1 MILNVYGLTL
11 IFDKNN
17 SGLFLS
23 NKNGIE
29 NQLSITA
36 FFFPG
41 CMFLLFTLCAL
52 FKIRHIIFLILRSIN
67 FFLYKSLASFSIS
80 ILTSWNRFSI
90 NLVFFDRFLF
100 CNLLRPTNYQK
111 IPSSFINNFRK
122 VEIEI
127 DREARVCI
135 EMIGK
140 LKNSKFLAE

>member
-1 MILNVYGLTL
+1 MVLKINCRLQHFSSQDVCFCSLLYY
-11 IFDKNN
+11 IHCSKFD
-17 SGLFLS
+17 
-23 NKNGIE
+23 
-29 NQLSITA
+29 
-36 FFFPG
+36 
-41 CMFLLFTLCAL
+41 
-52 FKIRHIIFLILRSIN
+52 IIFLILRSII

-100 CNLLRPTNYQK
+100 CNLLRSTNYQK

>member
-17 SGLFLS
+17 SGLFLR
-23 NKNGIE
+23 NKNCIE

-41 CMFLLFTLCAL
+41 CMFLLFALCAL

-100 CNLLRPTNYQK
+100 CNLLRSTNYQK

-127 DREARVCI
+127 DR
-135 EMIGK
+135 
-140 LKNSKFLAE
+140 

>member
-1 MILNVYGLTL
+1 MILNVYRLTL

-17 SGLFLS
+17 SGIFLS

-41 CMFLLFTLCAL
+41 CMFLSFILCAL

-100 CNLLRPTNYQK
+100 CNLLRSTNYQK